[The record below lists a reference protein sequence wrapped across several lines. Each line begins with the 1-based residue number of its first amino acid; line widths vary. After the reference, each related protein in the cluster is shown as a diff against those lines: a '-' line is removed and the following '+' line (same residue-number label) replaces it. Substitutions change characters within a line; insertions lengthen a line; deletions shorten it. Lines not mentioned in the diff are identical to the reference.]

1 MGRSAVAALLLLVA
15 GLPLIAEA
23 QLFRWTN
30 EKGEVHF
37 SEGVES
43 VPQRFRANS
52 VILGHP
58 QQRPAPAPA
67 AATRGAAEPG
77 ASDAK
82 VLSRI
87 PFVPGVP
94 IVVSARVN
102 QGRSVQL
109 LLDTGADRTMI
120 SPQALSALGV
130 NMRPQ
135 RRALIQGVTGNV
147 EADTIMLESI
157 EVGEAKAASI
167 EVIAHNPNLT
177 RGEGLLGRDFLDRF
191 VVNIDTRA
199 RVVLVTRR

>member
-1 MGRSAVAALLLLVA
+1 MSRSAVAALLLLWA

-23 QLFRWTN
+23 QLFKWTN

-37 SEGVES
+37 SEGIES
-43 VPQRFRANS
+43 VPQRFRANA
-52 VILGHP
+52 VTLGDP
-58 QQRPAPAPA
+58 QQRPAPA
-67 AATRGAAEPG
+67 ATPGGAEPG
-77 ASDAK
+77 AGDAR
-82 VLSRI
+82 VLARI

-109 LLDTGADRTMI
+109 LLDTGSDRTMI
-120 SPQALSALGV
+120 SRQALSALGV
-130 NMRPQ
+130 DMRPQ
-135 RRALIQGVTGNV
+135 RRVLIQGVTGTV
-147 EADTIMLESI
+147 EAESIRLESV
-157 EVGEAKAASI
+157 EVGEAKVGPL

-191 VVNIDTRA
+191 IVNIDTRA